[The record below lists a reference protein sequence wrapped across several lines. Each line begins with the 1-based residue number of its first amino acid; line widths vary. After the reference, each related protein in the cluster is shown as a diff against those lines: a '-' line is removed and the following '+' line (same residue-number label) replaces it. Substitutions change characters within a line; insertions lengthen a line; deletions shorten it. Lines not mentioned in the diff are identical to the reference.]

1 VDVYDPWASVDEV
14 NHEYGITSLTS
25 LPKIEY
31 DAIILAVAHKTF
43 ESIPLDSIKKN
54 NAVVYDV
61 KAVLP
66 KHIIDGRL

>member
-1 VDVYDPWASVDEV
+1 MDVYDPWASADEV
-14 NHEYGITSLTS
+14 NHEYGITSLTA
-25 LPKIEY
+25 LPKIQY

-43 ESIPLDSIKKN
+43 ESLNLDHIKKD

-66 KHIIDGRL
+66 KEMVDGRL